1 MYDTPTLERY
11 AEVLFW
17 ALSRARTTPYKKSD
31 IILVNYDIDGI
42 SLAEEVCSLL
52 HDKGMIP
59 VPRMN
64 ETPRMQLDKYTKAN
78 NKRLTTIIP
87 GQRDLYNHLN
97 GSISIYAPK
106 SLGHLANIDP
116 ELIAMHGKAQQPLR
130 SIMQTREDMGA
141 YSWTLCMYP
150 TQALA
155 AQAGLTLE
163 EYALQIKKA
172 CYLTKPDPTL
182 EWRQFAKK
190 VDDLTEWLDSFG
202 DCTMQVESESVDLSV
217 RIGQR
222 RKWVGFTGR
231 NIPSFEM
238 YVSPDMSHTNGVYKS
253 TLPTFRSGNIIGEIQ
268 LIFKD
273 GRVTKVK
280 ADHNQAFVE
289 QQLNQDTGAALVGEF
304 ALVDKRFSP
313 ISKFMANTLYDENH
327 GGENGSMH
335 IALGNSYSNTFNG
348 DTDQLTEATRKTL
361 GFNSSALHWDLVN
374 TEEKRVVALLP
385 DGKRKTVYE
394 NGMFAL

>member
-1 MYDTPTLERY
+1 MYDTLTLERY

-31 IILVNYDIDGI
+31 IILVNYDIDGLP
-42 SLAEEVCSLL
+42 LAEEVCSLIY
-52 HDKGMIP
+52 DKGMIP

-64 ETPRMQLDKYTKAN
+64 ETPRMQVDKYNKAN
-78 NKRLTTIIP
+78 NKRLTTLIP

-97 GSISIYAPK
+97 GSISIYAPT
-106 SLGHLANIDP
+106 SLGHLAEIDP

-130 SIMQTREDMGA
+130 SIMQTREDMGTF
-141 YSWTLCMYP
+141 SWTLCMYP
-150 TQALA
+150 TEALA
-155 AQAGLTLE
+155 AQAGITLD
-163 EYALQIKKA
+163 EYAHQIKQA
-172 CYLTKPDPTL
+172 CYLTKPEPTF

-190 VDDLTEWLDSFG
+190 VDELTEWLDSFG
-202 DCTMQVESESVDLSV
+202 DCTMLIESESVDLNV

-238 YVSPDMSHTNGVYKS
+238 YVSPDMHHTNGVYKS
-253 TLPTFRSGNIIGEIQ
+253 TLPTFRSGNIIGDIQ
-268 LIFKD
+268 LIFKE
-273 GRVTKVK
+273 GRVTKIT

-289 QQLNQDTGAALVGEF
+289 QQLNQDPGAALVGEF

-335 IALGNSYSNTFNG
+335 IALGNSYSNTFSG
-348 DTDQLTEATRKTL
+348 HAEQLTEDTRKNL
-361 GFNSSALHWDLVN
+361 GFNSSALHWDLIN
-374 TEEKRVVALLP
+374 TEEKRVVAHLP
-385 DGKRKTVYE
+385 SGKRKTIYE
-394 NGMFAL
+394 NGKFAL